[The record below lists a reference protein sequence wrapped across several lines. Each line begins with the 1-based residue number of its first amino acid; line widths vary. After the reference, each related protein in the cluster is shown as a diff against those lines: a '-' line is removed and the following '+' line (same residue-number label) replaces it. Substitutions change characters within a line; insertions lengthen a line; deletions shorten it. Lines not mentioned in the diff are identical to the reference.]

1 VFLWSHEQGR
11 LLRGRRYAE
20 LDIQH
25 LAEEIEGM
33 GNSERRDLAA
43 RMARLTAHLLAWRCQ
58 PESRSGGLRATIDD
72 ERKRISLALKEA
84 PSLKAILRDRIG
96 GTACGWTRVHARAES
111 GVKDGSLPDACP
123 WTMEQAADLDFWP
136 AASEPEPFAG
146 GLVVRP
152 AG

>member
-1 VFLWSHEQGR
+1 
-11 LLRGRRYAE
+11 
-20 LDIQH
+20 

-43 RMARLTAHLLAWRCQ
+43 RMARLTAHLLAWRCP

-96 GTACGWTRVHARAES
+96 GTACGWTRAFTLGRNRASRTVVCRTPAPGQWSRRPIWTS
-111 GVKDGSLPDACP
+111 GQPRQSRSLLLAGSLR
-123 WTMEQAADLDFWP
+123 DLP
-136 AASEPEPFAG
+136 G
-146 GLVVRP
+146 K
-152 AG
+152 